1 MTSIEKTREAAKAT
15 FDQEGANKVKDAKL
29 NQARLAKEAK
39 DREYGTFKD
48 KVSEAREEIEGLKRD
63 LTSVNI
69 DLKKEKD
76 GDKKKMFE
84 LKIKGINERIK
95 SISA

>member
-1 MTSIEKTREAAKAT
+1 
-15 FDQEGANKVKDAKL
+15 
-29 NQARLAKEAK
+29 
-39 DREYGTFKD
+39 
-48 KVSEAREEIEGLKRD
+48 
-63 LTSVNI
+63 VNI